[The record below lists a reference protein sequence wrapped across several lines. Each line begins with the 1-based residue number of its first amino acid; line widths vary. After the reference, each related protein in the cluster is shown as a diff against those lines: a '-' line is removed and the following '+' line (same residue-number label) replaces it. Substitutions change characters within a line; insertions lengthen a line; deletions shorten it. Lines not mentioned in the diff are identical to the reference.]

1 MRYARVL
8 LEHCPVETTKLFID
22 YYTGRYRPKK
32 VVETP
37 EEPKSPQGGTSAIQN
52 LTAFLP
58 LPYMNTSSVGTP
70 GSTARQQ
77 ATISDAQVTLNEEEE
92 PPLDYDIPK
101 PRTAFSSFVDHP
113 QEFMT
118 FLEALIKQNDLKEA
132 DKIDLYTT
140 LFEMYLDT
148 AKSKKGVDREE
159 WESKARKLIEGQQ
172 VSGISFYGTPSNIIF
187 LRLLLTHPT
196 SCYYLTFQAFVMVV
210 PLSENNRGC
219 EQTYFD
225 HILPPRTR
233 RES

>member
-8 LEHCPVETTKLFID
+8 LEHCPAHTTKLFID

-58 LPYMNTSSVGTP
+58 LPYMNTSIIGTP

-77 ATISDAQVTLNEEEE
+77 ATVSDATVILNEEDE

-101 PRTAFSSFVDHP
+101 PRTAFSSFVDY
-113 QEFMT
+113 QREFMT

-140 LFEMYLDT
+140 LFEMYLDI
-148 AKSKKGVDREE
+148 AKSKKGEDREE
-159 WESKARKLIEGQQ
+159 WESKAKKLIEGQQ
-172 VSGISFYGTPSNIIF
+172 VSIQIPF
-187 LRLLLTHPT
+187 
-196 SCYYLTFQAFVMVV
+196 
-210 PLSENNRGC
+210 
-219 EQTYFD
+219 
-225 HILPPRTR
+225 
-233 RES
+233 